1 MAVTHYYYAL
11 GLKAVF
17 NKTVDWDSD
26 NITVALTTSSYTP
39 NQDTH
44 DFFNDVT
51 NQLSTAGG
59 YTQEDG
65 AGAGYSLTTVAMSTT
80 NNVLSFTADNPVW
93 TSSGA
98 GITAR
103 IMVVTDVSPGT
114 SATDPLLSWSDFGQN
129 ETASG
134 GGTFTYDWSGSGVV
148 ATITATDATGFP

>member
-1 MAVTHYYYAL
+1 MAVVHYYYAL
-11 GLKAVF
+11 GLKAIA

-26 NITVALTTSSYTP
+26 NISVALTTGTYAP

-51 NQLSTAGG
+51 NQLSTANG
-59 YTQEDG
+59 YTAEDG
-65 AGAGYSLTTVAMSTT
+65 AGAGYTLTTVAMSTT

-98 GITAR
+98 GFTAR
-103 IMVVTDVSPGT
+103 LMVVTDVTAGA
-114 SATDPLLSWSDFGQN
+114 SASDPLLSFTDFGQN

-148 ATITATDATGFP
+148 GTWTATDATGFP